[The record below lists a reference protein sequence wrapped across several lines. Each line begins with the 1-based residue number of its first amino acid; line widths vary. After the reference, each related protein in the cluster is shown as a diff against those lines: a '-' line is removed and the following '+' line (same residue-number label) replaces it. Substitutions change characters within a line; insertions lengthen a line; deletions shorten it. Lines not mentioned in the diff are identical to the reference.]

1 MKRPMATVGFTYLA
15 ALVAATYFNT
25 DFAIIMAIIF
35 FLLFVISLIIKPAR
49 KQKVLP
55 MAFFAVT
62 VAFAMYSVF
71 YYAKVTP
78 IEQLNEQDVAI
89 SGRICEL
96 PYSAY
101 NRYYYV
107 VETDKIDVDG
117 ANQNMKLRI
126 SMSKALDAD
135 LYDRISGKVHMFLPT
150 DSGGFSSKTYYAA
163 KGIHMLS
170 YLYEYEDYQVES
182 DANKPIYYYFLKA
195 KQALIESIRTLLPKE
210 QASVA
215 VGVLL
220 GDKYLLDDEVKSDF
234 KAIGVSHLLAVSGL
248 HASVIATV
256 IFMLL
261 QMTKLP
267 KKWTSLLTC
276 VAIVCFMALTGF
288 SASVTRAG
296 IMLIM
301 FYLGKFFYAKSDSL
315 NSLGLA
321 TLIITIF
328 NPFAA
333 GDIGLLMSVLST
345 LGIILF
351 EGYFEEKIKNLSK
364 NLKFG
369 AKIVNKLAGIV
380 SVTLCSTIMTMPII
394 MLSFGRISLV
404 SIISNILIVFPTML
418 MMIFTL
424 IFSVLYLIPVFR
436 FIAVPLAFLSGV
448 LINYITFCADLLAK
462 IPFASVSTR
471 QPMILFWLAATCILV
486 ALALLLYEKYKLL
499 KLSAILS
506 AIILFVG
513 IFSYQIFDRNVTHLA
528 FLDTGNGCS
537 AVISRDGHAS
547 VISCGGD
554 EIKSS
559 KMQNYLDAQNV
570 KSLDYLLLSDF
581 KDATSAYAN
590 EVIKKFSPHYV
601 VLQNNIDSIDDKLER
616 NISDSSNAVY
626 FNESAEI
633 KCWDNVKIKS
643 MNVDDHGYIYLTV
656 NDVNIL
662 INPSGG
668 NAQVLPDEYK
678 FCDFFVSNG
687 TLENSNLILS
697 AYGITTA
704 DLEISSRAVNKS
716 AEDKRLPLA
725 TAGDGNIILDFKNG
739 KNISIKRMI

>member
-1 MKRPMATVGFTYLA
+1 MA

-55 MAFFAVT
+55 IAFFAVT

-150 DSGGFSSKTYYAA
+150 DNGGFSSKTYYAA

-234 KAIGVSHLLAVSGL
+234 KVIGVSHLLAVSGL

-276 VAIVCFMALTGF
+276 VAIACFMALTGF

-351 EGYFEEKIKNLSK
+351 EEYFEEKIKNLAK

-424 IFSVLYLIPVFR
+424 IFSVLYLIPVLR

-537 AVISRDGHAS
+537 AVISKDGHAS

-559 KMQNYLDAQNV
+559 KMQNYLDSQNV

-581 KDATSAYAN
+581 QDATSAYAN

-601 VLQNNIDSIDDKLER
+601 VLPSNIDSIDDKLER

-678 FCDFFVSNG
+678 FCDVFVSNG

-704 DLEISSRAVNKS
+704 NLDISSRAVNKS

>member
-1 MKRPMATVGFTYLA
+1 MKRPMATVGVTYLA

-55 MAFFAVT
+55 IAFFAVT

-150 DSGGFSSKTYYAA
+150 DNGGFSSKTYYAA

-234 KAIGVSHLLAVSGL
+234 KVIGVSHLLAVSGL

-276 VAIVCFMALTGF
+276 VAIACFMALTGF

-351 EGYFEEKIKNLSK
+351 EEYFEEKIKNLAK

-424 IFSVLYLIPVFR
+424 IFSVLYLIPVLR

-537 AVISRDGHAS
+537 AVISKDGHAS

-559 KMQNYLDAQNV
+559 KMQNYLDSQNV

-581 KDATSAYAN
+581 QDATSAYAN

-601 VLQNNIDSIDDKLER
+601 VLPSNIDSIDDKLER

-678 FCDFFVSNG
+678 FCDVFVSNG

-704 DLEISSRAVNKS
+704 NLDISSRAVNKS